1 MSTSKFT
8 QFIEDQKA
16 QKGNANN
23 SHFNLEAEV
32 NSGRKNKKSNLE
44 SISKSENKTIA
55 MKKHNYSAG
64 PCILPQEVFEKS
76 AQAILNFNDSGLS
89 LLEISHRSKDFV
101 AVMEE
106 ARALVLELL
115 GLEGKGY
122 QALFLAGGASLEFL
136 MVPYNLM
143 KENGKAAYL
152 DTGVWASGAIKEA
165 KHFGETVV
173 VASSKEENY
182 NHIPKNY
189 VVPEDADYFHC
200 TSNNTIFGTQM
211 KEFPNLT
218 IPMVCD
224 MSSDIF
230 SRQMD
235 FSKFD
240 LIYAGAQKNMGPA
253 GTTLIVV
260 KEEILGKTG
269 RPIPSMLDYEKHIK
283 AESMYNTPP
292 VFPIYASLLTL
303 QWLKNLGGIA
313 AIEKINNAKAAL
325 LYAEIDR
332 NPLFKGTANAED
344 RSNMNA
350 CFVLENEA
358 HTETFDALWKAAGI
372 SGLPGHRLA
381 GGYRAS
387 MYNAL
392 PLESVQVLVDVMK
405 DLEHKI

>member
-1 MSTSKFT
+1 MLE
-8 QFIEDQKA
+8 ICA
-16 QKGNANN
+16 QLQQIN
-23 SHFNLEAEV
+23 
-32 NSGRKNKKSNLE
+32 
-44 SISKSENKTIA
+44 T

-76 AQAILNFNDSGLS
+76 AQAILNFNNSDLS
-89 LLEISHRSKDFV
+89 LLEMSHRSKDFV

-115 GLEGKGY
+115 GLENKGY
-122 QALFLAGGASLEFL
+122 QALFLHGGASLEFL

-143 KENGKAAYL
+143 KSDGKAAYL
-152 DTGVWASGAIKEA
+152 DTGTWANNAIKEA
-165 KHFGETVV
+165 KHFGETLVV
-173 VASSKEENY
+173 GSSKEANY
-182 NHIPKNY
+182 NFIPKNIEI
-189 VVPEDADYFHC
+189 PADANYFHC

-211 KEFPNLT
+211 KSFPKTNVPL
-218 IPMVCD
+218 VCD

-230 SRQMD
+230 SRTLD
-235 FSKFD
+235 FSQFD

-253 GTTLIVV
+253 GATLVVV

-269 RPIPSMLDYEKHIK
+269 RYIPSMLDYEKHIK

-303 QWLKNLGGIA
+303 QWLKKLGGIA
-313 AIEKINNAKAAL
+313 AIEKINEQKAQL
-325 LYAEIDR
+325 LYTEIDR
-332 NPLFKGTANAED
+332 NPLFKGTAATED

-350 CFVLENEA
+350 TFVLTDENL
-358 HTETFDALWKAAGI
+358 TEKFDKMWKAAGI
-372 SGLPGHRLA
+372 SGLTGHRSV

-392 PLESVQVLVDVMK
+392 PLESVEVLVNVMK
-405 DLEHKI
+405 ELEVSTQTLTQ